1 MNRQSDAIAKIE
13 MKSTPPSMSE
23 QAPRMP
29 APQPGTH
36 TAIAGAGSIPS
47 PLPVLDARA
56 ATELQD
62 HLLIASNDLDRLQR
76 LVNDASD
83 TLLGHFNGAVGHLD
97 RAMRLLARQQP
108 DIDQRHLHQAMEHLA
123 AAITGMQ
130 FQDMTS
136 QLLNHTTQRILGC
149 ADRLASAALGD
160 DEEGRAVVSPMPARP
175 NPVTQD
181 EMDAGSIELF

>member
-1 MNRQSDAIAKIE
+1 MAELDPVLDK
-13 MKSTPPSMSE
+13 
-23 QAPRMP
+23 
-29 APQPGTH
+29 
-36 TAIAGAGSIPS
+36 AGAEASTAAT
-47 PLPVLDARA
+47 LAPVLDARA

-136 QLLNHTTQRILGC
+136 QLLIHTTLRIRGC
-149 ADRLASAALGD
+149 ADRLAGAALGD
-160 DEEGRAVVSPMPARP
+160 DEEGGAVVSSMPTRP